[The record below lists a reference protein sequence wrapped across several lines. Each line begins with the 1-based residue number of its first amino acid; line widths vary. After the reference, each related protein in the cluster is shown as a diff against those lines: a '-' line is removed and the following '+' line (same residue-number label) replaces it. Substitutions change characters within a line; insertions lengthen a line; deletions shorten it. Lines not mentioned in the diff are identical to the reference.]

1 MQQALLSAAD
11 VPQGQ
16 HEPDVSQGPTSGAGA
31 GLLHPS
37 CPSAVLS
44 LAQTSCLSS
53 SLKVG
58 EMRET
63 AEDTATSAGC
73 TNQSV
78 AISKKNPNQQNPK

>member
-16 HEPDVSQGPTSGAGA
+16 HETDVSQGPTSGPKAE
-31 GLLHPS
+31 LCYPN

-44 LAQTSCLSS
+44 LAETSCLPS

-58 EMRET
+58 
-63 AEDTATSAGC
+63 
-73 TNQSV
+73 
-78 AISKKNPNQQNPK
+78 

>member
-16 HEPDVSQGPTSGAGA
+16 HQPDVALGPTSGAGA
-31 GLLHPS
+31 GLLYPN

-44 LAQTSCLSS
+44 PAQTSYLPS

-58 EMRET
+58 
-63 AEDTATSAGC
+63 
-73 TNQSV
+73 
-78 AISKKNPNQQNPK
+78 